1 MTQQVNSRLRVEQS
15 LSQLL
20 HEAFISLR
28 TLGKRSVLALLGIVI
43 GSSSVVA
50 LINIGHNAAVDAAMI
65 FKDMGTDTLIA
76 QFPPKGGSSAPMPA
90 RLDLDAVRQTVPGI
104 AHIGALT
111 LFSGPIVFHGRTV
124 NANFVGSTPDI
135 KDAMR
140 LAVHQGRFLS
150 SFDANETY
158 GVIGDQLAQALGA
171 PGDPLQLG
179 DRVRIND
186 YLFLIVGILRNQPRA
201 MLMPVQANES
211 LFIPAEGMRR
221 IYATPQIGNVIIR
234 ATPGQDMERLAR
246 DAAAALSPQLPDHD
260 ADIQVPQQMIDGMT
274 RQSRT
279 FAYLLLAL
287 GAISLVGGGVGV
299 MNVMLMNVS
308 ERRREIGIRMALGAR
323 QRDIRN
329 LFLLEAVTL
338 TAVGALCG
346 AVLGM
351 TAAWLYAWLS
361 GWEFALAVAAL
372 PLGVGSTLLV
382 GLFFGIYPAVSASR
396 LQPVEALRD
405 E

>member
-1 MTQQVNSRLRVEQS
+1 MSLRVEQS

-50 LINIGHNAAVDAAMI
+50 LINIGHNAATDAAMI
-65 FKDMGTDTLIA
+65 FKDMGTDILVV
-76 QFPPKGGSSAPMPA
+76 QFPPKGTSNVPM
-90 RLDLDAVRQTVPGI
+90 RTQLDLGSVRQAVPGI
-104 AHIGALT
+104 AHIGALS
-111 LFSGPIVFHGRTV
+111 LFSGPIVFHGRTA
-124 NANFVGSTPDI
+124 NANFVGSTSDVQA
-135 KDAMR
+135 AMR
-140 LAVHQGRFLS
+140 LVVREGRLLS
-150 SFDANETY
+150 AFDASETY
-158 GVIGDQLAQALGA
+158 GVIGDQVAQALGA
-171 PGDPLQLG
+171 PGDPLKLG

-186 YLFLIVGILRNQPRA
+186 YLFLIVGILHNQPRA

-211 LFIPAEGMRR
+211 LFMPAEGMRR
-221 IYATPQIGNVIIR
+221 IFASPQINNVIIR
-234 ATPGQDMERLAR
+234 AQPGQDMERVAR
-246 DAAAALSPQLPDHD
+246 DAAAALQPQLTEHNV
-260 ADIQVPQQMIDGMT
+260 DITVPQQMIDGMT

-287 GAISLVGGGVGV
+287 GAISLIGGGVGV

-308 ERRREIGIRMALGAR
+308 QRRREIGIRMALGAR

-351 TAAWLYAWLS
+351 TAAWFYAWLS
-361 GWEFALAVAAL
+361 GWAFSLAVAAL

>member
-1 MTQQVNSRLRVEQS
+1 MSQRIEQRP
-15 LSQLL
+15 SQLL
-20 HEAFISLR
+20 HEAFVSLR
-28 TLGKRSVLALLGIVI
+28 TLGKRSILALLGIVI

-65 FKDMGTDTLIA
+65 FKDMGTDTLVV
-76 QFPPKGGSSAPMPA
+76 QFPSKGSGNVPMRN
-90 RLDLDAVRQTVPGI
+90 RLDLQAVREAVPGI
-104 AHIGALT
+104 AHIGALS
-111 LFSGPIVFHGRTV
+111 LFSGPIVFHGRSV
-124 NANFVGSTPDI
+124 NANFVGSTPQVRQT
-135 KDAMR
+135 MR
-140 LAVHQGRFLS
+140 LELQQGRFLS
-150 SFDANETY
+150 SFDAQQTY
-158 GVIGDQLAQALGA
+158 GVIGADIAQALGA
-171 PGDPLQLG
+171 PGDPVQLG

-186 YLFLIVGILRNQPRA
+186 YLFLIVGILHNQPRA
-201 MLMPVQANES
+201 MLMPVQANDS
-211 LFIPAEGMRR
+211 LFIPVEGMRR
-221 IYATPQIGNVIIR
+221 IYATPQINNVIIR
-234 ATPGQDMERLAR
+234 AAPGEDMERIAR
-246 DAAAALSPQLPDHD
+246 DAAASLQTQLTEHTV
-260 ADIQVPQQMIDGMT
+260 DIQVPQQMIDGMT

-308 ERRREIGIRMALGAR
+308 QRRREIGIRMALGAR

-338 TAVGALCG
+338 TAVGAVCG
-346 AVLGM
+346 AILGM
-351 TAAWLYAWLS
+351 SAAWLYAWLS
-361 GWEFALAVAAL
+361 GWTFALAAAAL

-382 GLFFGIYPAVSASR
+382 GLFFGLYPAVSASR

>member
-1 MTQQVNSRLRVEQS
+1 MSLRVEQS

-28 TLGKRSVLALLGIVI
+28 TLGKRSILALLGIVI

-76 QFPPKGGSSAPMPA
+76 QFPPKGSSNVPM
-90 RLDLDAVRQTVPGI
+90 RTQLDLDAVRQAVPGI
-104 AHIGALT
+104 AHIGALS
-111 LFSGPIVFHGRTV
+111 LFSGPIVFHGRTA
-124 NANFVGSTPDI
+124 NANFVGSTTGI
-135 KDAMR
+135 QDAMR
-140 LAVHQGRFLS
+140 LALGEGRFLS
-150 SFDANETY
+150 PFDANETY
-158 GVIGDQLAQALGA
+158 GVIGDQLAQALGP

-186 YLFLIVGILRNQPRA
+186 YLFLVVGILRNQPRA

-221 IYATPQIGNVIIR
+221 IYANPQINNLIIR
-234 ATPGQDMERLAR
+234 AAPGQDMERIAK
-246 DAAAALSPQLPDHD
+246 DAAAALQPQLTDHSV
-260 ADIQVPQQMIDGMT
+260 DITVPQQMIDGMT

-351 TAAWLYAWLS
+351 SAAWVYAWLS
-361 GWEFALAVAAL
+361 GWAFSLAVAAL

>member
-1 MTQQVNSRLRVEQS
+1 MVLR
-15 LSQLL
+15 
-20 HEAFISLR
+20 
-28 TLGKRSVLALLGIVI
+28 
-43 GSSSVVA
+43 
-50 LINIGHNAAVDAAMI
+50 AAA
-65 FKDMGTDTLIA
+65 
-76 QFPPKGGSSAPMPA
+76 
-90 RLDLDAVRQTVPGI
+90 
-104 AHIGALT
+104 
-111 LFSGPIVFHGRTV
+111 
-124 NANFVGSTPDI
+124 
-135 KDAMR
+135 
-140 LAVHQGRFLS
+140 
-150 SFDANETY
+150 
-158 GVIGDQLAQALGA
+158 
-171 PGDPLQLG
+171 
-179 DRVRIND
+179 
-186 YLFLIVGILRNQPRA
+186 
-201 MLMPVQANES
+201 
-211 LFIPAEGMRR
+211 
-221 IYATPQIGNVIIR
+221 
-234 ATPGQDMERLAR
+234 GQDMEHIAVETTK
-246 DAAAALSPQLPDHD
+246 ALGAQLTEHTVE
-260 ADIQVPQQMIDGMT
+260 IQIPQQMIDGMT

-351 TAAWLYAWLS
+351 GAAYLYAWLS
-361 GWEFALAVAAL
+361 GWQFSLAVSAL

>member
-1 MTQQVNSRLRVEQS
+1 MSLRVEQS

-20 HEAFISLR
+20 HEAFVSLR

-50 LINIGHNAAVDAAMI
+50 LINIGHNAATDAAMI

-76 QFPPKGGSSAPMPA
+76 QFPPKDGSSIPMPA
-90 RLDLDAVRQTVPGI
+90 RLDLEAVRQTVPGI

-111 LFSGPIVFHGRTV
+111 LFSGPIVFNGRTT

-140 LAVHQGRFLS
+140 LVMQQGRFLS
-150 SFDANETY
+150 NFDANETY

-186 YLFLIVGILRNQPRA
+186 YLFLIIGILRSQPRA

-234 ATPGQDMERLAR
+234 ATPGQDMERLAK
-246 DAAAALSPQLPDHD
+246 DVAGALSSQLSDHD

>member
-1 MTQQVNSRLRVEQS
+1 MNLRVEQS

-20 HEAFISLR
+20 HEAFVSLR
-28 TLGKRSVLALLGIVI
+28 TLGKRSILALLGIVI

-76 QFPPKGGSSAPMPA
+76 QFPPKGTANVPM
-90 RLDLDAVRQTVPGI
+90 RTQLDLDAVRRAVPGI
-104 AHIGALT
+104 AHIGAIIP
-111 LFSGPIVFHGRTV
+111 FSGPMVFHGRTT
-124 NANFVGSTPDI
+124 NANFVGITPDI
-135 KDAMR
+135 PPTMR
-140 LAVHQGRFLS
+140 LVLREGRFLS
-150 SFDANETY
+150 PFDANETY

-171 PGDPLQLG
+171 PGDPLKLG

-186 YLFLIVGILRNQPRA
+186 YLFQVVGILSNQPRA
-201 MLMPVQANES
+201 MLMPVQANET
-211 LFIPAEGMRR
+211 LFMPADGMRR
-221 IYATPQIGNVIIR
+221 IYANPQISNVIIR
-234 ATPGQDMERLAR
+234 AAPGEDMERVAR
-246 DAAAALSPQLPDHD
+246 DAAVALRTQLSDHD
-260 ADIQVPQQMIDGMT
+260 VEITVPQQMIDGMT

>member
-1 MTQQVNSRLRVEQS
+1 MSLRVEQS

-20 HEAFISLR
+20 HEAFVSLR

-65 FKDMGTDTLIA
+65 FKDMGTDTLVA
-76 QFPPKGGSSAPMPA
+76 QFPPKGNSSAPMRA
-90 RLDLDAVRQTVPGI
+90 SLDLEAVRDSVPGI
-104 AHIGALT
+104 AHIGALSV
-111 LFSGPIVFHGRTV
+111 FGGPIVFHGRTA
-124 NANFVGSTPDI
+124 NANLVGTTADI

-140 LAVHQGRFLS
+140 LVVRDGRFLS
-150 SFDANETY
+150 PFDASETY
-158 GVIGDQLAQALGA
+158 AVIGDQLAQALGI
-171 PGDPLQLG
+171 PGDPLKPG
-179 DRVRIND
+179 DRIRIND
-186 YLFLIVGILRNQPRA
+186 YLFLVVGILHNQARA

-221 IYATPQIGNVIIR
+221 IYPTPQIGNVIIR
-234 ATPGQDMERLAR
+234 ATPGQDMERIAR
-246 DAAAALSPQLPDHD
+246 DASSALKRQLTDHD
-260 ADIQVPQQMIDGMT
+260 VDIQVPQQMIDGMT

-338 TAVGALCG
+338 TAVGALFG

-351 TAAWLYAWLS
+351 SAAWLYAWLS
-361 GWEFALAVAAL
+361 GWAFALAAAAL

>member
-1 MTQQVNSRLRVEQS
+1 MNLRVEQS

-20 HEAFISLR
+20 HEAFVSLR
-28 TLGKRSVLALLGIVI
+28 TLGKRSILALLGIVI

-76 QFPPKGGSSAPMPA
+76 QFPPKGTANVPM
-90 RLDLDAVRQTVPGI
+90 RTQLDLDAVRRAVPGI
-104 AHIGALT
+104 AHIGAIIP
-111 LFSGPIVFHGRTV
+111 FSGPMVFHGSTT
-124 NANFVGSTPDI
+124 NANFVGITPDI
-135 KDAMR
+135 PPTMR
-140 LAVHQGRFLS
+140 LVLREGRFLS
-150 SFDANETY
+150 PFDANETY

-171 PGDPLQLG
+171 PGDPLKLG

-186 YLFLIVGILRNQPRA
+186 YLFQVVGILSNQPRA
-201 MLMPVQANES
+201 MLMPVQANET
-211 LFIPAEGMRR
+211 LFMPADGMRR
-221 IYATPQIGNVIIR
+221 IYANPQISNVIIR
-234 ATPGQDMERLAR
+234 AAPGEDMERVAR
-246 DAAAALSPQLPDHD
+246 DAAVALRTQLSDHD
-260 ADIQVPQQMIDGMT
+260 VEITVPQQMIDGMT

>member
-1 MTQQVNSRLRVEQS
+1 MSLRVEQS
-15 LSQLL
+15 FSQLL
-20 HEAFISLR
+20 HEAFVSLR

-65 FKDMGTDTLIA
+65 FKDMGTDTLVV
-76 QFPPKGGSSAPMPA
+76 QFPPKGSSNVPM
-90 RLDLDAVRQTVPGI
+90 RTQLDLQAVRQAVPGI

-111 LFSGPIVFHGRTV
+111 VFSGPIVFHGRTV
-124 NANFVGSTPDI
+124 NANFVGTTPDI
-135 KDAMR
+135 PQAMR
-140 LAVHQGRFLS
+140 MVLQQGRFLS

-158 GVIGDQLAQALGA
+158 GVIGAQIAEALGT

-186 YLFLIVGILRNQPRA
+186 YLFLVVGILHEQPRA

-221 IYATPQIGNVIIR
+221 IYAMPQIGNVIIR
-234 ATPGQDMERLAR
+234 AAPGQDMERIAR
-246 DAAAALSPQLPDHD
+246 EAAVALQPQLTDHTV
-260 ADIQVPQQMIDGMT
+260 DIQVPQQMIDGMT

-361 GWEFALAVAAL
+361 GWIFDLAVAAL

>member
-1 MTQQVNSRLRVEQS
+1 MSLRVEQS

-20 HEAFISLR
+20 HEAFVSLR
-28 TLGKRSVLALLGIVI
+28 TLGKRSILALLGIVI

-50 LINIGHNAAVDAAMI
+50 LINIGHNASVDAAMI
-65 FKDMGTDTLIA
+65 FKDMGTDTLVA
-76 QFPPKGGSSAPMPA
+76 QFPSKGSNNVPMRT
-90 RLDLDAVRQTVPGI
+90 RLDLDSVRLAVPAI
-104 AHIGALT
+104 ANIGALS
-111 LFSGPIVFHGRTV
+111 LFSGPIVFHGRTA

-135 KDAMR
+135 QQAMR
-140 LAVHQGRFLS
+140 LALREGRFLA

-158 GVIGDQLAQALGA
+158 AVVGDQVAQTLGA
-171 PGDPLQLG
+171 PGDPLRLG

-186 YLFLIVGILRNQPRA
+186 YLFLIIGILHNQPRA

-221 IYATPQIGNVIIR
+221 IFPSPQINNVIIR
-234 ATPGQDMERLAR
+234 ATPGQDMDQVAR
-246 DAAAALSPQLPDHD
+246 DTAAALQPQLTEHNV
-260 ADIQVPQQMIDGMT
+260 DITVPQQMIDGMT

-361 GWEFALAVAAL
+361 GWAFALAVAAL

>member
-1 MTQQVNSRLRVEQS
+1 MSLRVEQS

-50 LINIGHNAAVDAAMI
+50 LINIGHNAATDAAMI
-65 FKDMGTDTLIA
+65 FKDMGTDTLVV
-76 QFPPKGGSSAPMPA
+76 QFPPKGTSNVPM
-90 RLDLDAVRQTVPGI
+90 RTQLDLESVRQAVPGI
-104 AHIGALT
+104 AHIGALS
-111 LFSGPIVFHGRTV
+111 LFSGPIVFHGRTA
-124 NANFVGSTPDI
+124 NANFVGSTSDVQA
-135 KDAMR
+135 AMR
-140 LAVHQGRFLS
+140 LVVREGRLLS
-150 SFDANETY
+150 AFDTSQTY
-158 GVIGDQLAQALGA
+158 GVIGDQVAQALGA
-171 PGDPLQLG
+171 PGDPLKLG

-186 YLFLIVGILRNQPRA
+186 YLFLIVGILHNQPRA

-211 LFIPAEGMRR
+211 LFMPAEGMRR
-221 IYATPQIGNVIIR
+221 IFASPQINNVLIR
-234 ATPGQDMERLAR
+234 AQPGQDMERVAR
-246 DAAAALSPQLPDHD
+246 DAAAALQPQLTEHNV
-260 ADIQVPQQMIDGMT
+260 DITVPQQMIDGMT

-287 GAISLVGGGVGV
+287 GAISLIGGGVGV

-308 ERRREIGIRMALGAR
+308 QRRREIGIRMALGAR

-351 TAAWLYAWLS
+351 TAAWFYAWLS
-361 GWEFALAVAAL
+361 GWAFSLAVAAL

-382 GLFFGIYPAVSASR
+382 GLFFGLYPAVSASR

>member
-1 MTQQVNSRLRVEQS
+1 MSLRVEQS

-50 LINIGHNAAVDAAMI
+50 LINIGHNAATDAAMI
-65 FKDMGTDTLIA
+65 FKDMGTDTLVV
-76 QFPPKGGSSAPMPA
+76 QFPPKGTSNVPM
-90 RLDLDAVRQTVPGI
+90 RTQLDLGSVRQGVPGI
-104 AHIGALT
+104 AHIGALS
-111 LFSGPIVFHGRTV
+111 LFSGPIVFHGRTA
-124 NANFVGSTPDI
+124 NANFVGSTSDVQA
-135 KDAMR
+135 AMR
-140 LAVHQGRFLS
+140 LVVREGRLLS
-150 SFDANETY
+150 AFDASETY
-158 GVIGDQLAQALGA
+158 GVIGDQVAQALGA
-171 PGDPLQLG
+171 PGDPLKLG

-186 YLFLIVGILRNQPRA
+186 YLFLIVGILHNQPRA

-211 LFIPAEGMRR
+211 LFMPAEGMRR
-221 IYATPQIGNVIIR
+221 IFASPQINNVIIR
-234 ATPGQDMERLAR
+234 AQPGQDMERVAR
-246 DAAAALSPQLPDHD
+246 DAAAALQPQLTEHNV
-260 ADIQVPQQMIDGMT
+260 DITVPQQMIDGMT

-287 GAISLVGGGVGV
+287 GAISLIGGGVGV

-308 ERRREIGIRMALGAR
+308 QRRREIGIRMALGAR

-346 AVLGM
+346 AVVGM
-351 TAAWLYAWLS
+351 TAAWFYAWLS
-361 GWEFALAVAAL
+361 GWAFSLAVAAL

>member
-1 MTQQVNSRLRVEQS
+1 MSLRVEQS

-20 HEAFISLR
+20 HEALVSLR

-65 FKDMGTDTLIA
+65 FKDMGTDTLVA
-76 QFPPKGGSSAPMPA
+76 QFPPKGNSNTPMRA
-90 RLDLDAVRQTVPGI
+90 SLDLEAVRRSVPGI
-104 AHIGALT
+104 AHIGALSV
-111 LFSGPIVFHGRTV
+111 FGGPIVFHGRTT
-124 NANFVGSTPDI
+124 NANFVGTTADI

-140 LAVHQGRFLS
+140 LVVRDGRFLS
-150 SFDANETY
+150 SFDASETY
-158 GVIGDQLAQALGA
+158 GVIGDQVAQALST
-171 PGDPLQLG
+171 PGDPLKLG
-179 DRVRIND
+179 DRIRIND
-186 YLFLIVGILRNQPRA
+186 YLFLVVGILHNQPRA

-221 IYATPQIGNVIIR
+221 IFPTPQIGNVIIR
-234 ATPGQDMERLAR
+234 AAPGENMERIAH
-246 DAAAALSPQLPDHD
+246 DAASALKSQLTDHD
-260 ADIQVPQQMIDGMT
+260 VDIQVPQQMIDGMT

-361 GWEFALAVAAL
+361 GWAFALAAGAL

-382 GLFFGIYPAVSASR
+382 GLFFGIYPAVAASR

>member
-1 MTQQVNSRLRVEQS
+1 MSQRVEQS

-20 HEAFISLR
+20 HEAFVSLR
-28 TLGKRSVLALLGIVI
+28 TLGKRSILALLGIVI

-76 QFPPKGGSSAPMPA
+76 QFPPKGNSNAPMRA
-90 RLDLDAVRQTVPGI
+90 SLDLDAVRQAVPGI
-104 AHIGALT
+104 AHIGALS
-111 LFSGPIVFHGRTV
+111 LFSGPLVFQGRTA
-124 NANFVGSTPDI
+124 NANFVGSTADI

-140 LAVHQGRFLS
+140 LALREGRFLS
-150 SFDANETY
+150 AFDANETY
-158 GVIGDQLAQALGA
+158 GVIGDQVAQALGT
-171 PGDPLQLG
+171 PGNPLKLG

-186 YLFLIVGILRNQPRA
+186 YLFLVVGILHNQPRA

-221 IYATPQIGNVIIR
+221 IYPTPQIGNVIIR
-234 ATPGQDMERLAR
+234 AAPGQDMERIAR
-246 DAAAALSPQLPDHD
+246 EAAVALKSQLTDHD
-260 ADIQVPQQMIDGMT
+260 VDIQVPQQMIDGMT

-329 LFLLEAVTL
+329 LFLLEEI
-338 TAVGALCG
+338 GR
-346 AVLGM
+346 
-351 TAAWLYAWLS
+351 
-361 GWEFALAVAAL
+361 
-372 PLGVGSTLLV
+372 
-382 GLFFGIYPAVSASR
+382 ASCR
-396 LQPVEALRD
+396 ERV
-405 E
+405 

>member
-1 MTQQVNSRLRVEQS
+1 MSLRVEQS

-20 HEAFISLR
+20 HEAFVSLR
-28 TLGKRSVLALLGIVI
+28 TLGKRSVLALLGIII

-65 FKDMGTDTLIA
+65 FKDMGTDTLVA
-76 QFPPKGGSSAPMPA
+76 QFPPKGASSLPM
-90 RLDLDAVRQTVPGI
+90 RTHLDLETVRQAVPGI
-104 AHIGALT
+104 AHIGALS
-111 LFSGPIVFHGRTV
+111 LFSGPVVFQGRTT

-135 KDAMR
+135 QQAMR
-140 LAVHQGRFLS
+140 LTLREGRFLS
-150 SFDANETY
+150 DFDANETY
-158 GVIGDQLAQALGA
+158 AVIGDQVAQALGTPGA
-171 PGDPLQLG
+171 PLKLG

-186 YLFLIVGILRNQPRA
+186 YLFLIIGILHNQSRA
-201 MLMPVQANES
+201 LLMPIQGGES

-221 IYATPQIGNVIIR
+221 IYASPQISNVVIR
-234 ATPGQDMERLAR
+234 AAPGQDMERMAQ
-246 DAAAALSPQLPDHD
+246 DATAALQRQLTDHTV
-260 ADIQVPQQMIDGMT
+260 DIQVPQQMIDGMT

-361 GWEFALAVAAL
+361 GWAFSLAVAAL

>member
-1 MTQQVNSRLRVEQS
+1 MSLRVEQS

-65 FKDMGTDTLIA
+65 FKDMGTDTLVV
-76 QFPPKGGSSAPMPA
+76 QFPPKGSANVPMRT
-90 RLDLDAVRQTVPGI
+90 RLDLGAVRQTVPGI
-104 AHIGALT
+104 AHIGALS
-111 LFSGPIVFHGRTV
+111 LFSGPIVFHGRTA
-124 NANFVGSTPDI
+124 NANFVGSTPDVQA
-135 KDAMR
+135 AMR
-140 LAVHQGRFLS
+140 LAVREGRFLS
-150 SFDANETY
+150 AFDANQTY
-158 GVIGDQLAQALGA
+158 AVIGDQVAQALGV
-171 PGDPLQLG
+171 PGEPLKTG

-186 YLFLIVGILRNQPRA
+186 YLFLIIGILQNQPRA

-221 IYATPQIGNVIIR
+221 IFANPQINNLIIR
-234 ATPGQDMERLAR
+234 ARPGQDMERVAR
-246 DAAAALSPQLPDHD
+246 DAAAALQPQLTEHNV
-260 ADIQVPQQMIDGMT
+260 DITVPQQMIDGMT

-351 TAAWLYAWLS
+351 TAAWFYAWLS
-361 GWEFALAVAAL
+361 GWVFALAVAAL

>member
-1 MTQQVNSRLRVEQS
+1 MNLRVEQS

-20 HEAFISLR
+20 HEAFVSLR
-28 TLGKRSVLALLGIVI
+28 TLGKRSILALLGIVI

-50 LINIGHNAAVDAAMI
+50 LINIGHNAAEDAAMI
-65 FKDMGTDTLIA
+65 FKDMGTDTLVA
-76 QFPPKGGSSAPMPA
+76 QFPPKGNSSAPRPA
-90 RLDLDAVRQTVPGI
+90 SLDLEAVRKAVPQI
-104 AHIGALT
+104 AHIGAIS
-111 LFSGPIVFHGRTV
+111 LFSGPVVFHGRTT
-124 NANFVGSTPDI
+124 NASLVGSTPDL

-140 LAVHQGRFLS
+140 LSLREGRFLS
-150 SFDANETY
+150 EFDNAQTY
-158 GVIGDQLAQALGA
+158 AVVGEQVTQALGT

-186 YLFLIVGILRNQPRA
+186 YLFEVIGILHDQPRA
-201 MLMPVQANES
+201 MLIPVQANDS
-211 LFIPAEGMRR
+211 LFIPAKGMRR
-221 IYATPQIGNVIIR
+221 IYPTPQVGSVVIR
-234 ATPGQDMERLAR
+234 AASGQDMERVAR
-246 DAAAALSPQLPDHD
+246 EAAAALRPQFTDHD
-260 ADIQVPQQMIDGMT
+260 VDIQVPQQMIDGMT

-338 TAVGALCG
+338 TAVGAMCG
-346 AVLGM
+346 AVLGIS
-351 TAAWLYAWLS
+351 AAYLYAWLS
-361 GWEFALAVAAL
+361 GWQFSLAVAAL

-382 GLFFGIYPAVSASR
+382 GLFFGIYPAISASR

>member
-1 MTQQVNSRLRVEQS
+1 MSLRVEQS

-20 HEAFISLR
+20 HEALISLR
-28 TLGKRSVLALLGIVI
+28 TLGKRSILALLGIVI

-76 QFPPKGGSSAPMPA
+76 QFPPKGSSNVPMRA
-90 RLDLDAVRQTVPGI
+90 QLDLNAVRRAVPGI
-104 AHIGALT
+104 AHIGALS
-111 LFSGPIVFHGRTV
+111 LFSGPIVFHGRTT
-124 NANFVGSTPDI
+124 NANLVGSTPGI
-135 KDAMR
+135 QAAMR
-140 LAVHQGRFLS
+140 LAIREGRFLS
-150 SFDANETY
+150 SFDASETF
-158 GVIGDQLAQALGA
+158 GVIGDQLAQALSA
-171 PGDPLQLG
+171 PGDPLQPG

-186 YLFLIVGILRNQPRA
+186 YLFLIVGILHDQPRA

-221 IYATPQIGNVIIR
+221 IYASPQISNVIIR
-234 ATPGQDMERLAR
+234 AVQGQDMERIAK
-246 DAAAALSPQLPDHD
+246 DAAAALQAQLSDHD
-260 ADIQVPQQMIDGMT
+260 VNITVPQQMIDGMT

-361 GWEFALAVAAL
+361 GWAFALAAAAL

>member
-1 MTQQVNSRLRVEQS
+1 MSLRVEQS
-15 LSQLL
+15 VSQLL
-20 HEAFISLR
+20 HEAFVSLR
-28 TLGKRSVLALLGIVI
+28 TLGKRSILALLGIII

-50 LINIGHNAAVDAAMI
+50 LINIGHNAAEDAAMI
-65 FKDMGTDTLIA
+65 FKDMGTDTLVA
-76 QFPPKGGSSAPMPA
+76 QFPPKGDSTAPMPVS
-90 RLDLDAVRQTVPGI
+90 LDLDAVRQAVPGI
-104 AHIGALT
+104 AQIGAIST
-111 LFSGPIVFHGRTV
+111 FSGPIIFHGRTTNV
-124 NANFVGSTPDI
+124 GLIGSTPGL
-135 KDAMR
+135 KEAMR
-140 LAVHQGRFLS
+140 LVLREGRFLTE
-150 SFDANETY
+150 FDSGETFA
-158 GVIGDQLAQALGA
+158 VVGDTVAKTLSV
-171 PGDPLQLG
+171 PGDPLRLG

-186 YLFLIVGILRNQPRA
+186 YLFLVIGILRHQPRSI
-201 MLMPVQANES
+201 LIPVQTNES
-211 LFIPAEGMRR
+211 LFIPAPGMRR
-221 IYATPQIGNVIIR
+221 IYSSPQIGSVVIR
-234 ATPGQDMERLAR
+234 AATGQDMERIAP
-246 DAAAALSPQLPDHD
+246 DAAKALGAQLSDHD
-260 ADIQVPQQMIDGMT
+260 VEIQIPQQMIDGMT

-329 LFLLEAVTL
+329 LFLLEAITL

-351 TAAWLYAWLS
+351 SSAYLYAWLS
-361 GWEFALAVAAL
+361 GWKFSLAVTAL

-382 GLFFGIYPAVSASR
+382 GLFFGIYPAISASR

>member
-1 MTQQVNSRLRVEQS
+1 MNLRVEQS

-20 HEAFISLR
+20 HEAFVSLR
-28 TLGKRSVLALLGIVI
+28 TLGKRSILALLGIVI

-50 LINIGHNAAVDAAMI
+50 LINIGHNAAEDAALI
-65 FKDMGTDTLIA
+65 FKDMGTDTLVA
-76 QFPPKGGSSAPMPA
+76 QFPPKGNSSVPRPA
-90 RLDLDAVRQTVPGI
+90 SLDLEAVRKAVPQI
-104 AHIGALT
+104 AHIGAIS
-111 LFSGPIVFHGRTV
+111 LFSGPVVFHGRTT
-124 NANFVGSTPDI
+124 NASLVGSTPDL

-140 LAVHQGRFLS
+140 LSLREGRFLS
-150 SFDANETY
+150 EFDNAQTY
-158 GVIGDQLAQALGA
+158 AVVGEHVAQALGA
-171 PGDPLQLG
+171 PGDPLLLG

-186 YLFLIVGILRNQPRA
+186 YLFEVIGILHNQPRA
-201 MLMPVQANES
+201 MLIPVQANDS
-211 LFIPAEGMRR
+211 LFIPAKGMRR
-221 IYATPQIGNVIIR
+221 IYPTPQIGSAVIR
-234 ATPGQDMERLAR
+234 AASGQDMERVAR
-246 DAAAALSPQLPDHD
+246 EAAAALRPQFTDHD
-260 ADIQVPQQMIDGMT
+260 VDIQVPQQMIDGMT

-338 TAVGALCG
+338 TAVGAMCG

-351 TAAWLYAWLS
+351 GAAYLYAWLS
-361 GWEFALAVAAL
+361 GWQFSLAAAAL

-382 GLFFGIYPAVSASR
+382 GLFFGIYPAISASR

>member
-1 MTQQVNSRLRVEQS
+1 
-15 LSQLL
+15 
-20 HEAFISLR
+20 
-28 TLGKRSVLALLGIVI
+28 
-43 GSSSVVA
+43 
-50 LINIGHNAAVDAAMI
+50 MI
-65 FKDMGTDTLIA
+65 FKEMGTDTLVA
-76 QFPPKGGSSAPMPA
+76 QFPSKGTINLPMA
-90 RLDLDAVRQTVPGI
+90 TRLDLDAVRQAVPGLT
-104 AHIGALT
+104 HIGALT
-111 LFSGPIVFHGRTV
+111 LLSGPIVFHGRST
-124 NANFVGSTPDI
+124 NANVVGSTPGI
-135 KDAMR
+135 QGAMR
-140 LAVHQGRFLS
+140 LVVQEGRFLS
-150 SFDANETY
+150 PFDANETY
-158 GVIGDQLAQALGA
+158 GVIGAQLAQALGA
-171 PGDPLQLG
+171 PGDPLRLG

-186 YLFLIVGILRNQPRA
+186 YLFLLVGILQHQPRA
-201 MLMPVQANES
+201 MMMPVQANDS
-211 LFIPAEGMRR
+211 LFIPAQGMRR
-221 IYATPQIGNVIIR
+221 IYANPQIANVIIR
-234 ATPGQDMERLAR
+234 AAPGLDMELIAQH
-246 DAAAALSPQLPDHD
+246 ANVALQAQLVDHTV
-260 ADIQVPQQMIDGMT
+260 DIQVPQQMIDGMT

-338 TAVGALCG
+338 TAVGAACG

-351 TAAWLYAWLS
+351 TCAWLYAWLS
-361 GWEFALAVAAL
+361 GWAFALAVAAL

>member
-1 MTQQVNSRLRVEQS
+1 MTLRVEQS

-20 HEAFISLR
+20 HEAFVSLR
-28 TLGKRSVLALLGIVI
+28 TLGKRSILALLGIVI

-65 FKDMGTDTLIA
+65 FKDMGTDTLVA
-76 QFPPKGGSSAPMPA
+76 QFPSKGNNNVPMPT
-90 RLDLDAVRQTVPGI
+90 RLDLDAVRQAVPGI
-104 AHIGALT
+104 AQIGALT
-111 LFSGPIVFHGRTV
+111 LFSGPIVFHGRTA
-124 NANFVGSTPDI
+124 NANYAGSTPGLQA
-135 KDAMR
+135 AMR
-140 LAVHQGRFLS
+140 LVVQEGRFLS

-158 GVIGDQLAQALGA
+158 AVIGAQLAQALGA
-171 PGDPLQLG
+171 PGDPLKLG
-179 DRVRIND
+179 ERVRIND
-186 YLFLIVGILRNQPRA
+186 YLFLVVGILQRQPRA

-221 IYATPQIGNVIIR
+221 VFASPQIGNVIIR
-234 ATPGQDMERLAR
+234 AAPGQDMEFIAR
-246 DAAAALSPQLPDHD
+246 EAALALQRQLTDHTV
-260 ADIQVPQQMIDGMT
+260 DITVPQQMIDGMT

-338 TAVGALCG
+338 TAVGAACG

-361 GWEFALAVAAL
+361 GWAFALAVAAL

-382 GLFFGIYPAVSASR
+382 GLFFGIYPAISASR

>member
-1 MTQQVNSRLRVEQS
+1 MSLRVEQS

-20 HEAFISLR
+20 HEAFVSLR
-28 TLGKRSVLALLGIVI
+28 TLGKRSILALLGIVI

-50 LINIGHNAAVDAAMI
+50 LINIGHNAAEDAAMI
-65 FKDMGTDTLIA
+65 FKDMGTDTLVA
-76 QFPPKGGSSAPMPA
+76 QFPPKGNSNAHMPTH
-90 RLDLDAVRQTVPGI
+90 LDLQAVRQAVPGI
-104 AHIGALT
+104 AHIGAISS
-111 LFSGPIVFHGRTV
+111 FSGPVVFHGRTT
-124 NANFVGSTPDI
+124 NAGLIGSTPGL

-140 LAVHQGRFLS
+140 LALREGRFLS
-150 SFDANETY
+150 EFDSGETY
-158 GVIGDQLAQALGA
+158 AVVGDQIAQALSA
-171 PGDPLQLG
+171 PGDPLRLG
-179 DRVRIND
+179 DRVRVND
-186 YLFLIVGILRNQPRA
+186 YLYLVIGILQNQPRS
-201 MLMPVQANES
+201 MLIPVQTNES
-211 LFIPAEGMRR
+211 LFIPAAGMRR
-221 IYATPQIGNVIIR
+221 IYSSPQVGSVVLR
-234 ATPGQDMERLAR
+234 AAAGQDMERI
-246 DAAAALSPQLPDHD
+246 AAETTKALGAQLTEHTVE
-260 ADIQVPQQMIDGMT
+260 IQIPQQMIDGMT

-351 TAAWLYAWLS
+351 GAAYLYAWLS
-361 GWEFALAVAAL
+361 GWQFSLAVSAL

>member
-1 MTQQVNSRLRVEQS
+1 MSLRVEQS
-15 LSQLL
+15 FSQLL
-20 HEAFISLR
+20 HEAFVSLR
-28 TLGKRSVLALLGIVI
+28 TLGKRSILALLGIVI

-65 FKDMGTDTLIA
+65 FKDMGTDTLVA
-76 QFPPKGGSSAPMPA
+76 QFPSKGTSTLQM
-90 RLDLDAVRQTVPGI
+90 RTHLDLDAVRQAVPGI
-104 AHIGALT
+104 IHIGALS
-111 LFSGPIVFHGRTV
+111 LFSGPVVFHGRTT
-124 NANFVGSTPDI
+124 NANFVGSTPGI
-135 KDAMR
+135 QQAMR
-140 LAVHQGRFLS
+140 LNLREGRFLS
-150 SFDANETY
+150 AFDANETY
-158 GVIGDQLAQALGA
+158 AVIGAEVAQALSV
-171 PGDPLQLG
+171 PGDPLKPG

-186 YLFLIVGILRNQPRA
+186 YLFLIIGILHAQPRA
-201 MLMPVQANES
+201 LLMPIQGGES

-221 IYATPQIGNVIIR
+221 IYANPQISNIVIR
-234 ATPGQDMERLAR
+234 AAPGLDMERVAS
-246 DAAAALSPQLPDHD
+246 DAAAALQRQLTEHTV
-260 ADIQVPQQMIDGMT
+260 DIQVPQQMIDGMT

-299 MNVMLMNVS
+299 MNVMLMNVA

-361 GWEFALAVAAL
+361 GWEFSLAVAAL

>member
-1 MTQQVNSRLRVEQS
+1 MSLRVEQS

-50 LINIGHNAAVDAAMI
+50 LINIGHNAATDAAMI
-65 FKDMGTDTLIA
+65 FKDMGTDTLVV
-76 QFPPKGGSSAPMPA
+76 QFPPKGTSNVPM
-90 RLDLDAVRQTVPGI
+90 RTQLDLESVRQAVPGI
-104 AHIGALT
+104 AHIGALS
-111 LFSGPIVFHGRTV
+111 LFSGPIVFHGRTA
-124 NANFVGSTPDI
+124 NANFVGSTSDVQA
-135 KDAMR
+135 AMR
-140 LAVHQGRFLS
+140 LVVREGRLLS
-150 SFDANETY
+150 AFDAGETY
-158 GVIGDQLAQALGA
+158 GVIGDQVAQAIGA
-171 PGDPLQLG
+171 PGDPLKLG

-186 YLFLIVGILRNQPRA
+186 YLFLIVGILHNQPRA

-211 LFIPAEGMRR
+211 LFMPAEGMRR
-221 IYATPQIGNVIIR
+221 IFASPQINNVIIR
-234 ATPGQDMERLAR
+234 AQPGQDMERVAR
-246 DAAAALSPQLPDHD
+246 DAAAALQPQLTEHNV
-260 ADIQVPQQMIDGMT
+260 DITVPQQMIDGMT

-287 GAISLVGGGVGV
+287 GAISLIGGGVGV

-308 ERRREIGIRMALGAR
+308 QRRREIGIRMALGAR

-351 TAAWLYAWLS
+351 TAAWFYAWLS
-361 GWEFALAVAAL
+361 GWAFSLAVAAL

>member
-1 MTQQVNSRLRVEQS
+1 MKERVRSSLRVEQS

-20 HEAFISLR
+20 HEAFVSLR
-28 TLGKRSVLALLGIVI
+28 TLGKRSILALLGIVI

-50 LINIGHNAAVDAAMI
+50 LINIGNNAAVDAAMI

-76 QFPPKGGSSAPMPA
+76 QFPPKGASTIPMPA
-90 RLDLDAVRQTVPGI
+90 RLDLDALRQTVAGI
-104 AHIGALT
+104 DHIGALT
-111 LFSGPIVFHGRTV
+111 LFSGPVVFHGRTV
-124 NANFVGSTPDI
+124 NANVVGSTPHV

-140 LAVHQGRFLS
+140 LAVQQGRFLS
-150 SFDANETY
+150 NYDANETY
-158 GVIGDQLAQALGA
+158 GVIGDQVAQSLSA

-221 IYATPQIGNVIIR
+221 LFATPQIGNLIIR
-234 ATPGQDMERLAR
+234 AAPGQDMERIAK
-246 DAAAALSPQLPDHD
+246 DAAAALKPQLPDHD
-260 ADIQVPQQMIDGMT
+260 VDIQVPQQMIDGMT

-361 GWEFALAVAAL
+361 GWAFALAATAL

>member
-1 MTQQVNSRLRVEQS
+1 MTLRVEQS

-20 HEAFISLR
+20 HEAFVSLR
-28 TLGKRSVLALLGIVI
+28 TLGKRSILALLGIVI

-65 FKDMGTDTLIA
+65 FKDMGTDTLVA
-76 QFPPKGGSSAPMPA
+76 QFPPKGNASTPM
-90 RLDLDAVRQTVPGI
+90 RTQLDLDAVRQAVPGI

-111 LFSGPIVFHGRTV
+111 LFSGPVLFHGRSA

-135 KDAMR
+135 QAAMR
-140 LAVHQGRFLS
+140 LVMQSGRFLS
-150 SFDANETY
+150 SFDASQTY
-158 GVIGDQLAQALGA
+158 AVIGEQLAQALGA

-186 YLFLIVGILRNQPRA
+186 YLFLVVGILKGQPRA

-234 ATPGQDMERLAR
+234 AAAGQEMELIAKA
-246 DAAAALSPQLPDHD
+246 AAAALRPQLTDHD
-260 ADIQVPQQMIDGMT
+260 VDIQVPQQMIDGMT

-361 GWEFALAVAAL
+361 GWTFSLAVAAL

-382 GLFFGIYPAVSASR
+382 GLFFGLYPAVSASR